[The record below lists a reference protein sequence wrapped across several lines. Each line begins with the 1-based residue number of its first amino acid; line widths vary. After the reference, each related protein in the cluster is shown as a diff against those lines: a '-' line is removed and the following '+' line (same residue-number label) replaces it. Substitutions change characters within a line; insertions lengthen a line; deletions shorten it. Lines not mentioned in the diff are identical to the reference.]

1 MIARAH
7 RPSGSVSDLY
17 RREAMKRLGRLDHGT
32 VHVLD
37 GQSLRTGSP
46 IELELAMQSAAN
58 VEGYMGLL
66 AAFAFTQSEPE
77 VALRSLI
84 APELSAQEFAP
95 IYQRARGAQRA
106 CGS

>member
-1 MIARAH
+1 
-7 RPSGSVSDLY
+7 
-17 RREAMKRLGRLDHGT
+17 
-32 VHVLD
+32 
-37 GQSLRTGSP
+37 
-46 IELELAMQSAAN
+46 MQSAAN

-106 CGS
+106 CSS